1 MSRLYFFRLE
11 FSPGYARFP
20 FVFEGAAVPGMGC
33 LISSRAAGD
42 MLYDG
47 GKDTPQREALFRSL
61 GKDGAAVYGCRQ
73 RHSREV
79 QTVDGG
85 LADRAL
91 AGDGLV
97 AADRRI
103 SLSVTVADCLPVFLY
118 DTRKSAAGGPGPFA
132 LLHSGWRGT
141 GIVLEALRIM
151 GERWGSR
158 SADMAAVLGPCIRG
172 CCYRVDAERAE
183 AFEAEF
189 GGTGGAYPLGPVT
202 RRAPQPLNYSEP
214 PAYYINLQAANAR
227 LLANAGVGHIAVCED
242 CTFTDERLGS
252 FRREGAAYTRMI
264 ALLGCFDP

>member
-1 MSRLYFFRLE
+1 MYFFRLE
-11 FSPGYARFP
+11 FSQGYARFP
-20 FVFEGAAVPGMGC
+20 FVFEGAPVPGMGC

-42 MLYDG
+42 MQYAG

-61 GKDGAAVYGCRQ
+61 GKDGALVYGCRQ

-91 AGDGLV
+91 DGDGLV

-118 DTRKSAAGGPGPFA
+118 DTRRSVAGPFA

-158 SADMAAVLGPCIRG
+158 SADTAAVLGPCIRD
-172 CCYRVDAERAE
+172 CCYQVDAERAE
-183 AFEAEF
+183 AFEAAF

-202 RRAPQPLNYSEP
+202 RYTSPPLNRSEP

-264 ALLGCFDP
+264 ALLGSFDP